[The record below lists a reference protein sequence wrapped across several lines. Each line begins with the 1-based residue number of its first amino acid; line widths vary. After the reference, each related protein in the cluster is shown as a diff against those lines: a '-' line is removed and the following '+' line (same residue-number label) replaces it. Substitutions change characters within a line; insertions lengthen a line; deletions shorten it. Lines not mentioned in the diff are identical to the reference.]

1 MVWIKKKK
9 NNLFEGL
16 DSQDF
21 ELSVLVEDKPREYP
35 KVQEISTIQ
44 EPKVNDS
51 PKTSYVPKGSPKTIS
66 IKQAIEGKPADA
78 VIQTK
83 SQPQENF
90 SDDENIED
98 DFEIDATSDYQTPIT
113 QKDIENQWQNFIRT
127 HLSAKPRYASLLSNY
142 SPLLESDQI
151 ISIEFESQL
160 QVDLFNEIKNDLILF
175 LRRTLD
181 SKGLTIN
188 SIINVQE
195 NGKNKLYTVE
205 DKFKFLSE
213 QNPKIIN
220 LKQQLNLDFD

>member
-1 MVWIKKKK
+1 M
-9 NNLFEGL
+9 
-16 DSQDF
+16 
-21 ELSVLVEDKPREYP
+21 
-35 KVQEISTIQ
+35 
-44 EPKVNDS
+44 
-51 PKTSYVPKGSPKTIS
+51 
-66 IKQAIEGKPADA
+66 
-78 VIQTK
+78 
-83 SQPQENF
+83 
-90 SDDENIED
+90 
-98 DFEIDATSDYQTPIT
+98 
-113 QKDIENQWQNFIRT
+113 
-127 HLSAKPRYASLLSNY
+127 LSNY

-160 QVDLFNEIKNDLILF
+160 QVDLFNDIKNDLILF

>member
-1 MVWIKKKK
+1 M
-9 NNLFEGL
+9 
-16 DSQDF
+16 
-21 ELSVLVEDKPREYP
+21 
-35 KVQEISTIQ
+35 
-44 EPKVNDS
+44 
-51 PKTSYVPKGSPKTIS
+51 
-66 IKQAIEGKPADA
+66 
-78 VIQTK
+78 
-83 SQPQENF
+83 
-90 SDDENIED
+90 
-98 DFEIDATSDYQTPIT
+98 
-113 QKDIENQWQNFIRT
+113 
-127 HLSAKPRYASLLSNY
+127 LSNY